1 MGCTSSVERSDG
13 DIQPRRML
21 EVNELLNTSGQL
33 PLVARPPP
41 EMNSGPQ
48 LGRSMSDTHIWTPGP
63 GSNFLDQNNSILPNQ
78 APTPGTQHSLRPSFH
93 HANQPYQDP
102 WEARGS
108 ETFYRFEHF
117 HNLDTRRH
125 RLDQTPRLPR
135 ETDLRAKMNAG
146 KKTITITK
154 VCSIC
159 LDQFSGQD
167 SVGTH
172 FPYSCER
179 FCGQVICIACL
190 KDWFIDACK
199 NESKMPPRCCCT
211 VPLSAVS
218 HLLSKDQ
225 VDLYKAKFEE
235 WRTPDRFY
243 CPVPTCSTFIP
254 PRLIKEARQNQLK
267 QASLEYLTPQPEN
280 ENLNLGDEQIP
291 SLSSFHEQ
299 YFSKKDVEVKCT
311 ASVSPISTALSTTT
325 CPKCT
330 ASICT
335 RCRLLQHPNTPCP
348 QTDLDP
354 LLAAQ
359 LEKWKIKRCPKCRA
373 GVRRMFGCAHIECR
387 CGAHFCFA
395 CLEPIKK
402 CDGQCEDDD
411 FDDDDDMSDD
421 DLDSEDIDAHM
432 AINGTELDL
441 GVEPYN
447 PTVDTWSCNHSF
459 KPIYKFNGYLSNGR
473 ILNPENQNDSSLD
486 CQVCWKVLSPHL
498 PPINTGNLGYN
509 VEHLTSPTALSH
521 RPGWLP
527 TTVDGEPAWM
537 CMGKHLVCY
546 GCPQGTILD
555 AKTSK
560 YRCGCS
566 AFCLKCA
573 KVVEGDNIQMAEAGE
588 KRAIDLAYDCD
599 CGMIVCGDCKVKLE
613 DEMNES

>member
-1 MGCTSSVERSDG
+1 MGCTSSVERPDG
-13 DIQPRRML
+13 DMQPRRML
-21 EVNELLNTSGQL
+21 EVDELWNTSGQ
-33 PLVARPPP
+33 PPFVARPPP

-48 LGRSMSDTHIWTPGP
+48 VGRLTSNTHIRNPGE
-63 GSNFLDQNNSILPNQ
+63 GSNFLNQNISLLPNQ
-78 APTPGTQHSLRPSFH
+78 APTAGIQHSPGTSFPQ
-93 HANQPYQDP
+93 ANQQYQDP
-102 WEARGS
+102 WEARA

-125 RLDQTPRLPR
+125 GLDQIPQLQR
-135 ETDLRAKMNAG
+135 EIDLRAMMNAG
-146 KKTITITK
+146 KKTTTITK
-154 VCSIC
+154 ACSVC
-159 LDQFSGQD
+159 LDRFSGQD
-167 SVGTH
+167 SVGTN

-179 FCGQVICIACL
+179 FCGQVICITCL

-218 HLLSKDQ
+218 HLLAKDQ

-254 PRLIKEARQNQLK
+254 PRLIKEASRQNQIK
-267 QASLEYLTPQPEN
+267 QTSSEYLTPQPQN
-280 ENLNLGDEQIP
+280 ENLNLGNEQIP

-299 YFSKKDVEVKCT
+299 YFSKKDVDVKCT

-325 CPKCT
+325 CPKCSV
-330 ASICT
+330 SICT
-335 RCRLLQHPNTPCP
+335 RCRLVQHPDAPCP

-359 LEKWKIKRCPKCRA
+359 LDKWKIKRCPKCRA

-411 FDDDDDMSDD
+411 FDDDDNMSED

-432 AINGTELDL
+432 AVNGTELDL

-473 ILNPENQNDSSLD
+473 ILNPKNENDSSLD

-498 PPINTGNLGYN
+498 PPINTRNLGYN
-509 VEHLTSPTALSH
+509 IEHLTPPTGLSTK
-521 RPGWLP
+521 PGWVP

-537 CMGKHLVCY
+537 CMGKHLLCY
-546 GCPQGTILD
+546 GCPQDTMLD
-555 AKTSK
+555 EKTSK
-560 YRCGCS
+560 YRCECS

-573 KVVEGDNIQMAEAGE
+573 KVVEGDNMQFAEGGE
-588 KRAIDLAYDCD
+588 KKDTDLAYDCD
-599 CGMIVCGDCKVKLE
+599 CGMIVCGGCKVKLD
-613 DEMNES
+613 DEMDGS